1 MNALWLYFSWYSN
14 STKSSVIKTPQNIY
28 IKCQKCR
35 QRKKPPLKY
44 NLPNWKSTL
53 RSNEI
58 GASVRGN
65 QMPNAVLE
73 LQNIG
78 HRTFATKTAHSQLR
92 CNTQNCN
99 VHIIKININ
108 VATGFFFASGRM
120 HTFPVLFSSEVC
132 AVRGFFSFVPPCIFS
147 LSFSP
152 YLNISMAFTHLHN
165 IGHI

>member
-1 MNALWLYFSWYSN
+1 
-14 STKSSVIKTPQNIY
+14 
-28 IKCQKCR
+28 
-35 QRKKPPLKY
+35 
-44 NLPNWKSTL
+44 
-53 RSNEI
+53 
-58 GASVRGN
+58 
-65 QMPNAVLE
+65 MPNAVME

-108 VATGFFFASGRM
+108 VATGFFFASGKM

-132 AVRGFFSFVPPCIFS
+132 VVRGFFSLVPPCIFS

-152 YLNISMAFTHLHN
+152 YLNLSMAFTHLHN
-165 IGHI
+165 IENIQLQSKRSKRNCYSSISCVRLVFFSCRLDRIRNSN